1 MSNTTTKSTPAQRT
15 PALLTVNLS
24 KTKETPGT
32 VRYDSPQNETD
43 RVGRAINIYVPKTV
57 FKGDAPQN
65 VTLTITAA

>member
-1 MSNTTTKSTPAQRT
+1 MTTKTTAPAQRT
-15 PALLTVNLS
+15 TSPALLTVNLS